1 MLLIAA
7 GTRGLVPMRA
17 LMNWTP
23 IQAHATKHKT
33 ACLYV
38 TRWGREGVVRQ
49 AMERSNW
56 SGRICIVQL
65 RTNDVDY
72 KGNMRKTEV
81 HLKHIK
87 RLNT

>member
-38 TRWGREGVVRQ
+38 TRWGRGGGREGGQ
-49 AMERSNW
+49 D
-56 SGRICIVQL
+56 G
-65 RTNDVDY
+65 VDQ
-72 KGNMRKTEV
+72 RVCTEGC
-81 HLKHIK
+81 
-87 RLNT
+87 

>member
-49 AMERSNW
+49 ERVE
-56 SGRICIVQL
+56 GVEGADQRV
-65 RTNDVDY
+65 RTR
-72 KGNMRKTEV
+72 GCR
-81 HLKHIK
+81 
-87 RLNT
+87 

>member
-38 TRWGREGVVRQ
+38 TRWGQGGG
-49 AMERSNW
+49 ERGRAGW
-56 SGRICIVQL
+56 SGPEGLYRRML
-65 RTNDVDY
+65 T
-72 KGNMRKTEV
+72 
-81 HLKHIK
+81 
-87 RLNT
+87 